1 MVSNLPLI
9 RATGKPE
16 TRSDARMTSYQ
27 TAVIIGTGLAGG
39 NAAVTLRE
47 EGWRG
52 RIVMLGDEAGIPFG
66 RPPLS
71 KTYLRGEEGLGGWLV
86 KPAEWYGDNGV
97 ELRTGVT
104 VRRVDTRLKKVT
116 LHGEETV
123 EYDKLLLCTG
133 GRNRRFQVP
142 GADAAGVYQLRTVAE
157 CDAIRWAAQSGARA
171 LVVGMGFIGSEVA
184 ASLRQLGL
192 EVTAVLKGTAPLTAV
207 LGSEVA
213 EVMARIHRNHGVQ
226 LVTQDDVI
234 GFEGSDH
241 IARAI
246 TAKGV
251 RIDCDLAVVAVGI
264 EPNVDAFR
272 GSGIALDNGILVDE
286 TCRTSLPE
294 VYAAGDVA
302 NHLHPVFGR
311 LRVEHYNNAEKQGR
325 AAARAMLG
333 DQRPYDYIHSFW
345 SDQYEDKL
353 EYVGDARTWDQIVV
367 RGSLAS
373 SQFLAF
379 YLSKGIIKAACG
391 LNRGGDPELDAD
403 SELRACQGLIRGQ
416 AAVSEAT
423 LADDQ
428 VDLRSLIVP
437 ASTGHVAN

>member
-1 MVSNLPLI
+1 
-9 RATGKPE
+9 
-16 TRSDARMTSYQ
+16 MTADQ
-27 TAVIIGTGLAGG
+27 TAVIAGTGLAGG

-52 RIVMLGDEAGIPFG
+52 RIVMLGDEPGIPFG

-86 KPAEWYGDNGV
+86 KPAQWYGDIGA

-104 VRRVDTRLKKVT
+104 VQGVDARLKKVI
-116 LHGEETV
+116 LDGDETV

-133 GRNRRFQVP
+133 GRNRKFQVP
-142 GADAAGVYQLRTVAE
+142 GAETPGVYQLRTVAE
-157 CDAIRWAAQSGARA
+157 CDAIRRAAHPGARA
-171 LVVGMGFIGSEVA
+171 LIVGMGFIGSEVA

-192 EVTAVLKGTAPLTAV
+192 EVTAVLSGTAPLAAV

-213 EVMARIHRNHGVQ
+213 DVMARIQRNHGVQ
-226 LVTQDDVI
+226 LVTEDQVV

-241 IARAI
+241 LARAI
-246 TAKGV
+246 TAKGA
-251 RIDCDLAVVAVGI
+251 RIECDLAVVAIGI
-264 EPNVDAFR
+264 EPAIDAFR
-272 GSGIALDNGILVDE
+272 DSEIALDNGILVDE
-286 TCRTSLPE
+286 SCRTSALD

-333 DQRPYDYIHSFW
+333 DTRPYDDIHTFW

-353 EYVGDARTWDQIVV
+353 EYVGDGRTWDQIVI
-367 RGSLAS
+367 RGSLAN

-379 YLSKGIIKAACG
+379 YLSKGIMKAACG
-391 LNRGGDPELDAD
+391 LNRGGDPELDANG
-403 SELRACQGLIRGQ
+403 ELRACQGLIRAQ
-416 AAVSEAT
+416 VAISEAT

-428 VDLRSLIVP
+428 VDLRSLTVP
-437 ASTGHVAN
+437 APTA

>member
-1 MVSNLPLI
+1 L
-9 RATGKPE
+9 
-16 TRSDARMTSYQ
+16 TSHQ
-27 TAVIIGTGLAGG
+27 TAVIVGTGLAGG

-52 RIVMLGDEAGIPFG
+52 RIVMLGDEPAIPFG

-71 KTYLRGEEGLGGWLV
+71 KTYMRGEEGLGGWLV
-86 KPAEWYGDNGV
+86 KPAEWYGNNRV

-104 VRRVDTRLKKVT
+104 IRGVDTRLKKVT
-116 LHGEETV
+116 LQGEETV

-142 GADAAGVYQLRTVAE
+142 GAATPGVYQLRTLAE
-157 CDAIRWAAQSGARA
+157 CDAIRRAAHPGARA
-171 LVVGMGFIGSEVA
+171 LIVGMGFIGSEVA

-192 EVTAVLKGTAPLTAV
+192 EVTAVLSGTAPLTAV
-207 LGSEVA
+207 LGSQVA
-213 EVMARIHRNHGVQ
+213 DVMARIHRNHGVQ
-226 LVTQDDVI
+226 LVTEDRVV
-234 GFEGSDH
+234 GFEGSEH
-241 IARAI
+241 LAGAI
-246 TAKGV
+246 TAKGA
-251 RIDCDLAVVAVGI
+251 RIECDLAVVAIGI
-264 EPNVDAFR
+264 EPAIDAVK
-272 GSGIALDNGILVDE
+272 GSEIALDNGILVDE
-286 TCRTSLPE
+286 TCRTSAPD

-333 DQRPYDYIHSFW
+333 DQRPYDDIHTFW

-353 EYVGDARTWDQIVV
+353 EYVGDGRTWDQIVI
-367 RGSLAS
+367 RGSLAKA
-373 SQFLAF
+373 QFLAF
-379 YLSKGIIKAACG
+379 YLSKGIMKAACG

-403 SELRACQGLIRGQ
+403 GELRACQGLIRAQ
-416 AAVSEAT
+416 MAVPEAT

-428 VDLRSLIVP
+428 VDLRSLTVP
-437 ASTGHVAN
+437 TPTGG

>member
-1 MVSNLPLI
+1 L
-9 RATGKPE
+9 
-16 TRSDARMTSYQ
+16 TSQQ
-27 TAVIIGTGLAGG
+27 TAVIVGTGLAGG

-47 EGWRG
+47 EGWPG
-52 RIVMLGDEAGIPFG
+52 RIVMLGEEPGIPFG

-86 KPAEWYGDNGV
+86 KPAEWYGGHRV

-104 VRRVDTRLKKVT
+104 IQGVDTRLKKVT
-116 LHGEETV
+116 LQGGGSV

-142 GADAAGVYQLRTVAE
+142 GGETPGVYQLRTVAE
-157 CDAIRWAAQSGARA
+157 CDAIGRAAHPGARA
-171 LVVGMGFIGSEVA
+171 LIVGMGFIGSEVA

-192 EVTAVLKGTAPLTAV
+192 EVTAVLSGTAPLTAV

-226 LVTQDDVI
+226 LVTQDQVV
-234 GFEGSDH
+234 GFEGSKH
-241 IARAI
+241 VARAI
-246 TAKGV
+246 TAKGAQ
-251 RIDCDLAVVAVGI
+251 IDCDLAVVAIGI
-264 EPNVDAFR
+264 EPAIDALN
-272 GSGIALDNGILVDE
+272 GSEIALDNGILVDE
-286 TCRTSLPE
+286 TCRTSAPD

-333 DQRPYDYIHSFW
+333 DTRPYDDIHSFW

-353 EYVGDARTWDQIVV
+353 EYVGHARTWDQIVI
-367 RGSLAS
+367 RGSLAK

-379 YLSKGIIKAACG
+379 YLSKGIMKAACG

-403 SELRACQGLIRGQ
+403 GELRACQGLIRAQ
-416 AAVSEAT
+416 VAVSDASLT
-423 LADDQ
+423 DDR
-428 VDLRSLIVP
+428 VDLRSLTVP
-437 ASTGHVAN
+437 APTGG

>member
-1 MVSNLPLI
+1 L
-9 RATGKPE
+9 
-16 TRSDARMTSYQ
+16 TSQQ
-27 TAVIIGTGLAGG
+27 TAVIVGTGLAGG

-47 EGWRG
+47 EGWLG
-52 RIVMLGDEAGIPFG
+52 RIVMLGEEPGIPFG

-86 KPAEWYGDNGV
+86 KPAEWYGDHRV

-104 VRRVDTRLKKVT
+104 IQGVDTRLRMVT
-116 LHGEETV
+116 LQGGGSV
-123 EYDKLLLCTG
+123 DYDKLLLCTG

-142 GADAAGVYQLRTVAE
+142 GAETPGVYQLRTVAE
-157 CDAIRWAAQSGARA
+157 CDAIGRAAHPGARA
-171 LVVGMGFIGSEVA
+171 LIVGMGFIGSEVA

-192 EVTAVLKGTAPLTAV
+192 EVTAVLSGTAPLTAV

-226 LVTQDDVI
+226 LVTQDQVV
-234 GFEGSDH
+234 GFEGSKH
-241 IARAI
+241 VARAI
-246 TAKGV
+246 TAKGAQ
-251 RIDCDLAVVAVGI
+251 IDCDLAVVAIGI
-264 EPNVDAFR
+264 EPAIDAFT
-272 GSGIALDNGILVDE
+272 GSEIALDNGILVDE
-286 TCRTSLPE
+286 TCRTSAPD

-333 DQRPYDYIHSFW
+333 DTRPYDDIHSFW

-353 EYVGDARTWDQIVV
+353 EYVGHARTWDQIVI
-367 RGSLAS
+367 RGSLAK

-379 YLSKGIIKAACG
+379 YLSKGIMKAACG

-403 SELRACQGLIRGQ
+403 GELRACQGLIRAQ
-416 AAVSEAT
+416 VAVSEAT

-428 VDLRSLIVP
+428 VDLRSLTVP
-437 ASTGHVAN
+437 APTGG